1 MSPPGTAREALIA
14 ETIGEVAHLLDR
26 LEALTP
32 ALEDAQ
38 QALLQANADLS
49 GRAVAFERL
58 IAALSENA
66 KTQAVHHIVR
76 RSNELAG
83 QLQEQQKRAL
93 ADAAHRLFEA
103 ELRPSLQQLAA
114 PLQQL
119 AEQLD
124 RPWERWLTHAAT
136 AMTASAATR
145 GLAVYLWVR

>member
-1 MSPPGTAREALIA
+1 MSQLGTAREALIA
-14 ETIGEVAHLLDR
+14 EAIGEVAHLLDR

-32 ALEDAQ
+32 ALEDTR
-38 QALLQANADLS
+38 QALSQASAKLS
-49 GRAVAFERL
+49 GRAAAFERL
-58 IAALSENA
+58 TAALSENA
-66 KTQAVHHIVR
+66 KTQAVHHIVH
-76 RSNELAG
+76 RSNELAW

-93 ADAAHRLFEA
+93 ADAAHQLFEA

-124 RPWERWLTHAAT
+124 RPWDRWLTHAAT
-136 AMTASAATR
+136 AMTASAATL